1 MEQPFNKKDSYNQ
14 PIEYDTSKVYI
25 TRIELEDKY
34 ENLGLLYKIV
44 FRGSMENLKNTE
56 LLKSQA
62 DQHLKHENLTGFNPL
77 WPWPA
82 PVDKGNR
89 SERTVIY
96 RQFTI

>member
-1 MEQPFNKKDSYNQ
+1 MEQPFNKKDSYN
-14 PIEYDTSKVYI
+14 PPTEYDTSKVYI
-25 TRIELEDKY
+25 TRIELEDSY
-34 ENLGLLYKIV
+34 EKLGLLYKIV
-44 FRGSMENLKNTE
+44 FRGSMENLKNTA

-62 DQHLKHENLTGFNPL
+62 EQHLKHENLTGFNPY

-82 PVDKGNR
+82 PVDKGNM